1 MRAKLIGLLGRL
13 PREGR
18 TLIETCIVGLAA
30 GLAAVAFQA
39 GIDALARLIYNE
51 SHWSSAGAFALG
63 SLAII
68 CGAALFTGVLLNRLC
83 PEAAGSG
90 IRS

>member
-39 GIDALARLIYNE
+39 GIDALTLAGGR
-51 SHWSSAGAFALG
+51 SASSGQLVG
-63 SLAII
+63 DR
-68 CGAALFTGVLLNRLC
+68 GLL
-83 PEAAGSG
+83 
-90 IRS
+90 